1 MPRKRN
7 SNGGGSIRQRPDG
20 RWEARYSAGRDP
32 GTGKPLRFSVYGD
45 TEAEVRKALTQ
56 ATAAVDTGTFV
67 EPSRITVGQWLAVW
81 HAEYVGNVKPATAAK
96 YEQDIELYIKP
107 AIGSVLLQKLQPPAI
122 QKMHNDLKKTGRK
135 ISKEEK
141 PRVEESKAG
150 KEKKAP
156 AAKPLSPKTIR
167 NVHGC
172 LHRALQQAV
181 LLGYIRVNP
190 SEICTLPRVEK
201 AEIHPLDNAEISTF
215 LKAISEHPLEALY
228 KVAVFTGMREGE
240 LLGLTWD
247 RVDFKRG
254 TIRIDRQ
261 LLRPRK
267 KGDEFKF
274 GPLKNDKPRTIT
286 PVPFVMDTLK
296 EHRKAQLAQ
305 KLSVG
310 PLWVDG
316 PGYVFTNETGAH
328 ASYWSLITR
337 LKTILKNAGIQP
349 RRFHDLRH
357 SYAVAALRAGDSIKS
372 VQDALGHHTAAFTM
386 DTYAHVT
393 EEMRK
398 ESAARMEAFIS
409 GLNK

>member
-1 MPRKRN
+1 M
-7 SNGGGSIRQRPDG
+7 
-20 RWEARYSAGRDP
+20 
-32 GTGKPLRFSVYGD
+32 YGD
-45 TEAEVRKALTQ
+45 TESEVRKALTQ
-56 ATAAVDTGTFV
+56 ATSAVDTGTFV
-67 EPSRITVGQWLAVW
+67 EPSRITVGQWLVVW

-122 QKMHNDLKKTGRK
+122 QKMYNDLKKTGRK
-135 ISKEEK
+135 IIKEDK
-141 PRVEESKAG
+141 PKVEEPKAG

-167 NVHGC
+167 NIHGC

-190 SEICTLPRVEK
+190 TEICTLPRVEK
-201 AEIHPLDNAEISTF
+201 AEIHPLDNAEIGAF
-215 LKAISEHPLEALY
+215 LKAIAGHPLEALY

-254 TIRIDRQ
+254 TIRVDRQ

-267 KGDEFKF
+267 KGDEFRF

-286 PVPFVMDTLK
+286 PAPFVMETLK

-305 KLSVG
+305 KLAVG
-310 PLWVDG
+310 PQWVDG
-316 PGYVFTNETGAH
+316 PGHVFTSEVGDH
-328 ASYWSLITR
+328 LSYQVALTWFKKLQ
-337 LKTILKNAGIQP
+337 KKAGIQP

-372 VQDALGHHTAAFTM
+372 VQDTLGHHTAAFTM

-409 GLNK
+409 GLSK

>member
-7 SNGGGSIRQRPDG
+7 ANGAGSIRQRKDG
-20 RWEARYSAGRDP
+20 TWEARYSTGRDP
-32 GTGKPLRFSVYGD
+32 GTNKPDRRSIYGE
-45 TEAEVRKALTQ
+45 TEAVVRKALTQ
-56 ATAAVDTGTFV
+56 AMAQVDTGTFI
-67 EPSRITVGQWLAVW
+67 EPSRITVSQWLGVW
-81 HAEYVGNVKPATAAK
+81 LAEYVGNVKPATAAK
-96 YEQDIELYIKP
+96 YEQDIDLYIKP
-107 AIGSVLLQKLQPPAI
+107 AIGAVLLQKLQPPAI
-122 QKMHNDLKKTGRK
+122 QKLYNDLKRNGRIIPKDEKTT
-135 ISKEEK
+135 K
-141 PRVEESKAG
+141 PKADD
-150 KEKKAP
+150 KAAHP
-156 AAKPLSPKTIR
+156 TSKPLSPKTIR
-167 NVHGC
+167 NIHGC

-181 LLGYIRVNP
+181 LLGYIRSNP

-201 AEIHPLDNAEISTF
+201 AEIHPLDNAEIGAF
-215 LKAISEHPLEALY
+215 LKAIAGHPLEALY

-286 PVPFVMDTLK
+286 PAPFVMETLK

-305 KLSVG
+305 KLYIG
-310 PLWVDG
+310 PLWEDRTD
-316 PGYVFTNETGAH
+316 YVFRSETGRH
-328 ASYWSLITR
+328 LSYQVALTWFKKLQE
-337 LKTILKNAGIQP
+337 KAGIQP

-372 VQDALGHHTAAFTM
+372 VQEALGHHTAAFTM